1 MSVSPSASICQ
12 LYSQFV
18 RPRRGWGM
26 YRKKRIG
33 VQSIKVVFARCDF
46 LKIINWTISKE
57 KNKLSFGKIHFVC
70 ETRKGYSKERN
81 PHFKVLS
88 LSRRGKT
95 FQADHFLKIRK
106 DKRGANKLEFHLF
119 RCGFLPFQA
128 GKTFRPTGIV
138 QGVFNRRIYII
149 SVAVGA
155 FSGGQDFSSQLRTS

>member
-12 LYSQFV
+12 LYSQFF

-33 VQSIKVVFARCDF
+33 VQSIKVAFARCDF

-81 PHFKVLS
+81 FPILKYCLS
-88 LSRRGKT
+88 VGEVKLFRPIT
-95 FQADHFLKIRK
+95 FSKSGRT
-106 DKRGANKLEFHLF
+106 NEEFHLF

-128 GKTFRPTGIV
+128 GKTFRPTGKV
-138 QGVFNRRIYII
+138 QGASNRRFYII

-155 FSGGQDFSSQLRTS
+155 FSGGQDFSL